1 MLAHSGLED
10 CEQGFLLMEVSNH
23 FQRFAGIASTI
34 APIPMN
40 NVASSLPH
48 RAGLVPMPCGEGGT
62 VWSFDL
68 AQPDIKRY
76 LVRVMPHA
84 RMILLV
90 VEQSWAHHMSI
101 VGVHAFHLL
110 ADDALVNSCNVR
122 LRIWQE
128 RCIEGDTCA
137 FVRSVMTV
145 PVKDYVSAN
154 ACMVIS
160 RVEQKRTYH
169 SVSAIPFKG
178 LFFLYFS
185 PQWPALSRPSLS
197 LLPSYGMTIAKEFV
211 TKLTEKM
218 HQGSVTT
225 YSSEVPVA
233 LELNV
238 LLEAEIAV
246 A

>member
-1 MLAHSGLED
+1 
-10 CEQGFLLMEVSNH
+10 
-23 FQRFAGIASTI
+23 
-34 APIPMN
+34 
-40 NVASSLPH
+40 
-48 RAGLVPMPCGEGGT
+48 
-62 VWSFDL
+62 
-68 AQPDIKRY
+68 
-76 LVRVMPHA
+76 
-84 RMILLV
+84 MILLV

-128 RCIEGDTCA
+128 RCIEADTCA
-137 FVRSVMTV
+137 FGRSVMTV
-145 PVKDYVSAN
+145 PVQDYVSAN

-185 PQWPALSRPSLS
+185 PQCPALSRPSLS
-197 LLPSYGMTIAKEFV
+197 LLPSYGMIIAKEFV

-233 LELNV
+233 LEVYV

-246 A
+246 ALSRMWKRRMDSLLSILDDSCVFCLVARVGLRLGWEEVSCKVCKG